1 MTTKSQLPRPE
12 RLKKGAAI
20 LGQLWKTPENRCPA
34 GWSLNECDCVPQ
46 KKFCVA
52 RLHWIILAI
61 EDDRPLEEGPFGMI
75 LAMRASEWDATGL
88 SPKIQHPELDVI
100 TVGSGPGCVT
110 KMAEMGK
117 MMNTP
122 EVLENTLIVLKHF
135 PNASIQGIVEPSI
148 GAEGEAEAKEIVEE
162 AAE

>member
-1 MTTKSQLPRPE
+1 MTTKPQLPHAE

-20 LGQLWKTPENRCPA
+20 LGQLWKNPENRCPA
-34 GWSLNECDCVPQ
+34 GWSLNECDCQPQ
-46 KKFCVA
+46 KKFCIA

-61 EDDRPLEEGPFGMI
+61 EDDRPLDEGPFGMWT
-75 LAMRASEWDATGL
+75 AMRASEWDATGL
-88 SPKIQHPELDVI
+88 STKVQHPELDVI
-100 TVGSGPGCVT
+100 VVGTGPGCVT
-110 KMAEMGK
+110 KMSEMGK

-135 PNASIQGIVEPSI
+135 PNASIQGIVEPTVNVD
-148 GAEGEAEAKEIVEE
+148 AKEIVEE